1 MKKKDYSFKMSK
13 WFNICF
19 LSAGLLFSTSVF
31 SQDISTGLILHYDF
45 DAISGTTVPDVS
57 GNGKVGT
64 IVGAPTT
71 IEGYSGQGVNMLAK
85 ADYVSLPADLNVG
98 LTSFTYATWVNF
110 SALKNATRFFDLG
123 NGADATNNF
132 LAFVPSFNGDNQ
144 IMCLRFRP
152 ATGTSYNV
160 LSTAKV
166 PVGSWA
172 HVAITFSWDDATST
186 AAAKIYLNGA
196 DVTNYTAT
204 PSANSLPYNPSL
216 SLGATTANNY
226 LGISRWG
233 QDINGFNGT
242 IDDVRFYN
250 RALSSTDILTLNGMA
265 ELNKQWTNLTLGDL
279 SAVTANL
286 TLPTVLGTN
295 GVTARWASSK
305 PATIDTLG
313 QVTRPDMYNKSV
325 TLTATLS
332 QNVGGKVY
340 NLSKTFTAKVLG
352 IVETP
357 EQVATFN
364 FTSENITMENDT
376 LRVTDAASGFKGKLI
391 NEARIRTIGN
401 TEKINVLDLGS
412 GKGYF
417 DMGKE
422 IGKAIYS
429 LESFTMMGYFRINE
443 NYTNLAAGGN
453 YYWNFSNSADV
464 GKYANGFM
472 YGRLNAQAAGISA
485 AASPSTATNPGVAA
499 TLGSWHH
506 ITYTQNGATGTVY
519 VDGVQMAQN
528 TAMPMP
534 SVALAKDSMQGTICN
549 WLGRSGWAADA
560 YLQQTLLYDF
570 RVLSLP
576 VSGDDINLGYEG
588 FEPIAATLDKLN
600 NAYLENPD
608 YISAELNTEF
618 ENLNLGDL
626 THVTANLTLPTAGAT
641 DNTVTIKWKTG
652 NNKLI
657 DATGVVTRPDFYDYT
672 TTLTATLLK
681 GGQSVTKTFTATV
694 AANDGSA
701 FANDLLVKH
710 DFANASV
717 NDSTVYDGA
726 EKHFAAKLKN
736 DAKINVMGT
745 TKQYKVLNLGDSIG
759 YLDLGPE
766 IGKLMYNQKDYT
778 MSAYYRVQDD
788 TTTLVGQGHFIWT
801 FSNGDDQMTNQNG
814 YVIGSLINQSVS
826 ITPGYYTAATGN
838 QAVGYATPALKGSWH
853 HFAYIQSGETGTIYI
868 DGLSLATGAIT
879 NLPSTA
885 LPKAN
890 MLGTPFNWIGR
901 SNYKSDNYLRK
912 TLVYDFRLYRKAL
925 TEAEVQTTELNV
937 GATISALDA
946 AYAEG
951 ISAVKPISASNFKVT
966 STIGKI
972 KVSGLS
978 AGDKVT
984 IFDIAGRK
992 INATTQ
998 SDIAVNAGVYI
1009 VKINNY
1015 VTKVIV
1021 K

>member
-1 MKKKDYSFKMSK
+1 MKKIFTLFLAAMSLLMTSSL
-13 WFNICF
+13 NAQN
-19 LSAGLLFSTSVF
+19 LLAGW
-31 SQDISTGLILHYDF
+31 D
-45 DAISGTTVPDVS
+45 
-57 GNGKVGT
+57 GNGVTG
-64 IVGAPTT
+64 
-71 IEGYSGQGVNMLAK
+71 
-85 ADYVSLPADLNVG
+85 DL
-98 LTSFTYATWVNF
+98 SKP
-110 SALKNATRFFDLG
+110 S
-123 NGADATNNF
+123 DA
-132 LAFVPSFNGDNQ
+132 G
-144 IMCLRFRP
+144 
-152 ATGTSYNV
+152 
-160 LSTAKV
+160 
-166 PVGSWA
+166 W
-172 HVAITFSWDDATST
+172 
-186 AAAKIYLNGA
+186 LNE
-196 DVTNYTAT
+196 
-204 PSANSLPYNPSL
+204 S
-216 SLGATTANNY
+216 ATTANLWTIANGSGGCRFRDSGVTGGYTANSIYLEGAPTNY
-226 LGISRWG
+226 LTSRFLMVRWDNSAYSTSYYAYPMTLEANTKYTFSMDYFYGGSGSAGLTLTGAVSTTVDNAG
-233 QDINGFNGT
+233 QIASKVFATTTVNVMRSGSFSFTTGETAGTYYFTFNGAWAWFGVANLT
-242 IDDVRFYN
+242 VIKNTELLDD
-250 RALSSTDILTLNGMA
+250 LN
-265 ELNKQWTNLTLGDL
+265 LQYTNLTLGDL
-279 SAVTANL
+279 SGVTSNI
-286 TLPTVLGTN
+286 TLPTTVGDK
-295 GVTARWASSK
+295 GVTVRWASSK
-305 PATIDTLG
+305 PAIIDTLG
-313 QVTRPDMYNKSV
+313 HVVRPEMYNKSV
-325 TLTATLS
+325 VLTATLT
-332 QNVGGKVY
+332 QTVNGKIY
-340 NLSKTFTAKVLG
+340 NLTKSFTAKVLG

-357 EQVATFN
+357 EEVATFN
-364 FTSENITMENDT
+364 FNSENITMESDT
-376 LRVTDAASGFKGKLI
+376 LRVTDAVSGFKGKVI

-401 TEKINVLDLGS
+401 TEKINVLDLGN

-422 IGKAIYS
+422 IGKVIYS
-429 LESFTMMGYFRINE
+429 LDNFSMMGYFRVNE
-443 NYTNLAAGGN
+443 NYTNIAAGGN

-472 YGRLNAQAAGISA
+472 YGRLNAQAVGISA
-485 AASPSTATNPGVAA
+485 AAAPSTATSVGSAA
-499 TLGSWHH
+499 AIGAWHH
-506 ITYTQNGATGTVY
+506 ITYTQKGDTGTVY
-519 VDGVQMAQN
+519 IDGVQSAQKIG
-528 TAMPMP
+528 MPTP
-534 SVALAKDSMQGTICN
+534 ATALAKDSMQGTICN

-717 NDSTVYDGA
+717 NDSIVYDAA

-745 TKQYKVLNLGDSIG
+745 STKYKVLNLGDSIG

-766 IGKLMYNQKDYT
+766 IGKLMYNQNDYT
-778 MSAYYRVQDD
+778 MSAYYRVEDD
-788 TTTLVGQGHFIWT
+788 TTTLVGNGHFIWT

-814 YVIGSLINQSVS
+814 YIIGSLINQSVS

-838 QAVGYATPALKGSWH
+838 QAVGFTNPAFKGSWH
-853 HFAYIQSGETGTIYI
+853 HLAYTQSGETGTIYI
-868 DGLSLATGAIT
+868 DGLVQATGTIT

-901 SNYKSDNYLRK
+901 SNYTTDKYLRK

-925 TEAEVQTTELNV
+925 TGAEIETTDLNV
-937 GATISALDA
+937 VTTIGALDA

-972 KVSGLS
+972 KVSGLT

-984 IFDIAGRK
+984 VFDIAGRK